1 MPRRVVPLPIPP
13 GPACLQALPALR
25 AALDGSG
32 PAVAPYAG
40 GPGAV
45 PPALTLHGSDGL
57 PDDLAVVVGTSGSTG
72 TAKLAMLGA
81 DALAAS
87 AAATAERLGGPADWV
102 LALPP
107 QHIAGL
113 QVLLRALAWGTQVD
127 VLPDDPLRPE
137 GFAAAL
143 AARRHAPGGYISL
156 VPTQLGRLL
165 RDERAADALAGFAAV
180 LLGGAA
186 CPPALLEAARSAG
199 IAVVTSYGASE
210 TCGGCVYDGEPL
222 ACAQVFLED
231 PDASGAGRVL
241 LAGEMVAHGYLGDP
255 GRTASCFPTR
265 DGRRV
270 FRSDDVG
277 TWDVP
282 TGGGAPRLAVL
293 GRADDIIVT
302 GGYKGRPGS
311 SRTRSPPPC
320 RDGTAWP
327 SACQTPSGD
336 RRSRSRSPPRPGR
349 MVLVRRRACRA
360 CGPSCG
366 GPSRRTRCPTAF
378 ASCPPY
384 RNWASESPI
393 WRRCVRNSPRGL
405 DRMAGTSLRP
415 SLRPREEES
424 PCFGCC

>member
-302 GGYKGRPGS
+302 GGYKVAPRLVQDAVAAALPGWDCLALGVPDPEWGQAVAVALAPA
-311 SRTRSPPPC
+311 TGE
-320 RDGTAWP
+320 DGAGTAP
-327 SACQTPSGD
+327 SL
-336 RRSRSRSPPRPGR
+336 PG
-349 MVLVRRRACRA
+349 LRAILR
-360 CGPSCG
+360 G
-366 GPSRRTRCPTAF
+366 TL
-378 ASCPPY
+378 PPY
-384 RNWASESPI
+384 ALPHRLRVLPALPQLGI
-393 WRRCVRNSPRGL
+393 GKPDLAAVR
-405 DRMAGTSLRP
+405 AEFAARP
-415 SLRPREEES
+415 
-424 PCFGCC
+424 